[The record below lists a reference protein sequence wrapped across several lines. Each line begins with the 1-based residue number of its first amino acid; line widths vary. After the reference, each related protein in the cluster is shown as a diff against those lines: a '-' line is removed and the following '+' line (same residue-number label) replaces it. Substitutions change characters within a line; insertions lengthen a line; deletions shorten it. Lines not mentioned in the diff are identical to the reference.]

1 MDAKSA
7 ERRSIIENRGPAG
20 VPIYLSILS
29 LSATLVTKKSQTTHL
44 GPDTYGPIA
53 GNRKA

>member
-20 VPIYLSILS
+20 VPIFLSILS